1 MTKATGIK
9 YSLKNTTL
17 RYANEW
23 RLYHLVH
30 FVQYGRNI
38 LLLGLTEN
46 KRFTVMCSRS
56 RQPSIGNWFFH
67 VIVLESTAKNGQNA
81 CRTCSTIIIP
91 LLTNHILAF

>member
-9 YSLKNTTL
+9 YSLKHTTL

-30 FVQYGRNI
+30 FVKYGRNI

-46 KRFTVMCSRS
+46 ERFTVMCSRS
-56 RQPSIGNWFFH
+56 RQNLGSFTSLFWRAR
-67 VIVLESTAKNGQNA
+67 ERMDKTRAA
-81 CRTCSTIIIP
+81 RAAR
-91 LLTNHILAF
+91 LLFLF